1 MSKYW
6 KEIAI
11 LIVQLLMFYV
21 FPMTA
26 GPTDSMGMVFL
37 IIVVTFILAIIM
49 GSVSKKKGRFLFPL
63 VVAVLFIPSVYIYY
77 NESALIHAVWYFVI
91 SLTGLSV
98 GVLTQ
103 RLFSRK

>member
-26 GPTDSMGMVFL
+26 GPTDSMEMVFL

-49 GSVSKKKGRFLFPL
+49 GSVSKKKARF
-63 VVAVLFIPSVYIYY
+63 FISACSRGSFHSFRIY
-77 NESALIHAVWYFVI
+77 L
-91 SLTGLSV
+91 L
-98 GVLTQ
+98 
-103 RLFSRK
+103 